1 MSSIVQRISEWHVK
15 QPFVEPASKSFP
27 IREKSLRG
35 NVASTVAYPPPQSKG
50 KSRITIYIDDD
61 ILEAYRKEGDELGR
75 GYQTLINEA
84 LRESL
89 VKRPTPVDAR
99 TIRRIVREEKA
110 G

>member
-1 MSSIVQRISEWHVK
+1 MRKEYD
-15 QPFVEPASKSFP
+15 FSKGT
-27 IREKSLRG
+27 RG
-35 NVASTVAYPPPQSKG
+35 AVIKAHG

-61 ILEAYRKEGDELGR
+61 VLEAYREKGDELGR

-89 VKRPTPVDAR
+89 VKKPPAVDAR
-99 TIRRIVREEKA
+99 TIRRILREELEKA